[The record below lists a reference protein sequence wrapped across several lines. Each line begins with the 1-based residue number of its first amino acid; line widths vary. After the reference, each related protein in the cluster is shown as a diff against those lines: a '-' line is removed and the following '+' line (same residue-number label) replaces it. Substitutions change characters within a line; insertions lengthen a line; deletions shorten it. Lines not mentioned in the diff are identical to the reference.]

1 MAKKRQ
7 KKKCQLFE
15 KWLPVYTQCGHLLM
29 QTLVS
34 SENSLESL
42 WQRFEKDKP
51 AQQLMSLVQTVW

>member
-1 MAKKRQ
+1 M
-7 KKKCQLFE
+7 FE

-42 WQRFEKDKP
+42 WQRFEKEKP